1 MCAMCFNTFVC
12 TIVVVFVE
20 NKQVPVFWVSG
31 YIMKRFGVRNCLVFT
46 FICFFFRFLI
56 YSLMKSPWTVLAA
69 EPLHGIT
76 FALMWASCTNF
87 ANEIAPPGLGAT
99 MQGLLGQYV
108 NVHCSYMHC
117 VNGISS
123 CCTYLR
129 IITEAIDCFP
139 PVLCDVGVLTGL
151 HFGLGL
157 GLGSVIGGAVFDVR
171 CIFMI
176 MLLCFYLF
184 ICLCVCVCALST
196 VVWSASNLS
205 LWNGNICICSFD
217 YSPFQSSR
225 SHSFGV
231 CLCPRLLLLLL
242 VSSGFSET
250 RYR

>member
-99 MQGLLGQYV
+99 MQG
-108 NVHCSYMHC
+108 
-117 VNGISS
+117 
-123 CCTYLR
+123 
-129 IITEAIDCFP
+129 
-139 PVLCDVGVLTGL
+139 VLTGL

-157 GLGSVIGGAVFDVR
+157 GLGSVIGGAVFDSYGPR
-171 CIFMI
+171 PTFRSGMGTSAFA
-176 MLLCFYLF
+176 LLIILLSKVPF
-184 ICLCVCVCALST
+184 INNRFFRDSLSLKEKTSTMSYRALID
-196 VVWSASNLS
+196 NLS
-205 LWNGNICICSFD
+205 
-217 YSPFQSSR
+217 SS
-225 SHSFGV
+225 
-231 CLCPRLLLLLL
+231 
-242 VSSGFSET
+242 SSDDDEEEFKPIMFTHQTQEDSDT
-250 RYR
+250 DSDTNV